1 MPGENTDLKR
11 RITTL
16 ERLLA
21 ISRRLNSTLEMR
33 SLLLQIVQEAR
44 TMTEADAASIL
55 LVEDH
60 SRLRFAATSGPE
72 ASVLQNAEVPM
83 EESLAGWVVQNRET
97 VLIEDASTDP
107 RIYIIEEIHRT
118 RSIVAV
124 PLIFGKEV
132 IGVLESLTQLEQR
145 QFTRQ
150 DVETLETLASIAA
163 VAVENA
169 RLFQQSDWIA
179 EIVHEIRTPLTAI
192 VSYADL
198 LTRPELDTEL
208 HKQSVTIIQREAER
222 VGCLVDQFLELAR
235 LESGRAIMEKEPFSL
250 RESVTRTIDVVRPSA
265 DERQMKLVIDL
276 PDEILILV
284 GDQKRIERVLLN
296 LLSNAV
302 KYADVG
308 DQVSVSASVE
318 ESEIVIAVTDS
329 GPGIPPQYQD
339 RLFQKFSRLPSTA
352 DRVQGSGLGLTIA
365 RQIVEAHRG
374 RIWVES
380 DVGKGSTFA
389 FSLPLAESG
398 RL

>member
-1 MPGENTDLKR
+1 M
-11 RITTL
+11 
-16 ERLLA
+16 
-21 ISRRLNSTLEMR
+21 
-33 SLLLQIVQEAR
+33 
-44 TMTEADAASIL
+44 
-55 LVEDH
+55 
-60 SRLRFAATSGPE
+60 
-72 ASVLQNAEVPM
+72 
-83 EESLAGWVVQNRET
+83 
-97 VLIEDASTDP
+97 
-107 RIYIIEEIHRT
+107 
-118 RSIVAV
+118 
-124 PLIFGKEV
+124 
-132 IGVLESLTQLEQR
+132 
-145 QFTRQ
+145 
-150 DVETLETLASIAA
+150 
-163 VAVENA
+163 
-169 RLFQQSDWIA
+169 
-179 EIVHEIRTPLTAI
+179 
-192 VSYADL
+192 
-198 LTRPELDTEL
+198 
-208 HKQSVTIIQREAER
+208 TIIQREAER

-265 DERQMKLVIDL
+265 NERQMKLVIDL

-302 KYADVG
+302 KYADIG
-308 DQVSVSASVE
+308 DEVSVSASVE

-380 DVGKGSTFA
+380 EVGQGSTFA